1 VRILSRIGEQGSPQR
16 LMKHLF
22 VTLFFSFGLAAQVTV
37 TVPGNRVITLAGQ
50 PAGTQSSASGRSAPG
65 DSPVAVGMALTAGQA
80 LQITATGAVDGYGPD
95 GVTGCRASF
104 AAEFSVAR
112 VTTLCRAL
120 VGMFLADTRRPQPA
134 AGLEFSGDG
143 REIPVQRPL
152 LQQPFLIGSGTTSTG
167 AKKAFIVPAG
177 ATRLFLSP
185 VGTLRSEGEFT
196 VTVRVGTEPETPG
209 NPVRVSAV
217 STITL
222 AGQAAGTLAE
232 ANDSRIAPLYSP
244 AVVSTP
250 LAGGQVLRI
259 VATGNVEGTGPDGAE
274 GCTDRFSAEF
284 GIARVDTRC
293 RALVGVFLA
302 DTARSQPPNLNY
314 TGATR
319 NTVRVEPLLQQPFL
333 IGSGYTDGGEMKQFV
348 VPAGA
353 TRFYMAAVGR
363 STLDGYFTATVS
375 PVGSTTPVVERTGVL
390 RAAGFGGGAVTAGS
404 IASIFGSSFAAATE
418 TAGSVPLPVRIG
430 QTRVYLNLWPAPL
443 YFTSSGQVNAQIPW
457 ELAGETSAQL
467 VVVRNGAASLPVP
480 VDLAPASPGIFL
492 IRENTGVV
500 VNAVTGQL
508 VDAQTAV
515 RTGDTLVIYAS
526 GLGAVTGAA
535 ETGVP
540 ASSTELEPTRQPV
553 EATLTVGGRSTRMT
567 VLFAGSAPGF
577 IGVNQVNAV
586 VPDTGVAGVGVLK
599 LQTRGAESNGV
610 SIAVER

>member
-1 VRILSRIGEQGSPQR
+1 
-16 LMKHLF
+16 M
-22 VTLFFSFGLAAQVTV
+22 GLAAQVTV
-37 TVPGNRVITLAGQ
+37 VVPGNRVITLAGQ
-50 PAGTQSSASGRSAPG
+50 PAGTQSAASGRSAPA
-65 DSPVAVGMALTAGQA
+65 DSPIAVGMALTAGQA
-80 LQITATGAVDGYGPD
+80 LEITATGAVDGTGPD
-95 GVTGCRASF
+95 GSAGCRATYT
-104 AAEFSVAR
+104 AEFSVAR

-120 VGMFLADTRRPQPA
+120 VGMFLADTRRPQPG
-134 AGLEFSGDG
+134 AGVEYGGDA

-152 LQQPFLIGSGTTSTG
+152 LQQPFLIGSGTTATG
-167 AKKAFIVPAG
+167 VKKAFVVPAG
-177 ATRLFLSP
+177 ATRLYLSP
-185 VGTLRSEGEFT
+185 VGNARSVGEFT
-196 VTVRVGTEPETPG
+196 VTVRSGAEPETPG

-217 STITL
+217 SGITL
-222 AGQAAGTLAE
+222 AGQPAGTVAQ
-232 ANDSRIAPLYSP
+232 ANDARIAPLYSP
-244 AVVSTP
+244 VLVNTP
-250 LAGGQVLRI
+250 LTGGQVLRI

-302 DTARSQPPNLNY
+302 DTARSQPPNLTF

-333 IGSGYTDGGEMKQFV
+333 IGSGYTDGGELKQFV
-348 VPAGA
+348 TPVGA
-353 TRFYMAAVGR
+353 TRLYLAAVGR
-363 STLDGYFTATVS
+363 ATLDGHFTVTVS
-375 PVGSTTPVVERTGVL
+375 PSGGTTPVVERTGVL
-390 RAAGFGGGAVTAGS
+390 RAAGFGGGTVAAGS
-404 IASIFGSSFAAATE
+404 IVSIFGSNFAAATE

-430 QTRVYLNLWPAPL
+430 QTRVYLNLLAAPL

-508 VDAQTAV
+508 VDAQSGV

-526 GLGAVTGAA
+526 GLGPVTGATG
-535 ETGVP
+535 TGVP
-540 ASSTELEPTRQPV
+540 ASSTELEPTQQPV
-553 EATLTVGGRSTRMT
+553 EATLTVGGQETRMT

-586 VPDTGVAGVGVLK
+586 VPDTRAAGVGVLK
-599 LQTRGAESNGV
+599 LRTRGAESNGV
-610 SIAVER
+610 RIAVEQ